1 MVRAEQQ
8 FTFKLKSVIGATT
21 TPGSGDVISLTEE
34 ANYTPNVS
42 FSADA
47 TAPGQQAKLA
57 TVAGRAEASISGS
70 ALLIGS
76 RAPAVMP
83 SETPA
88 PPVDSLLRAGGM
100 GRANLEYLY
109 VATNS
114 PSGTFVRGDAI
125 TWDGGGSGTVV
136 NFAIPRGSPATALLI
151 IDTADAAQANDTF
164 TCAATGVTQ
173 VAASAGVRR
182 RAYLY
187 TPTSRTTVLV
197 TATHANWSGVAIAVG
212 DLLVR
217 TTTSGTLT
225 ALVGW
230 EARDGRIVAFSG
242 SGTTRVFEVEVH
254 SSEGFANG
262 HKVSVLTTATGAI
275 YQGGGT
281 APTVTDVATGSAP
294 AGDATLRDPGIVR
307 EVTDARLTFG
317 LAGQAGGEMRLTF
330 DLRGGMSTPK
340 GGEHVAGATYVQA
353 ADAPRLELSAVVW
366 DGFPFAGQTLEYTH
380 AGELA
385 ARTDYHRQNGV
396 GEVRRTGRSPQI
408 TCDPVEP
415 SPNVYSFVGKML
427 ASTPV
432 VLRAQ
437 VGYQAANTFLIEITA
452 GQLLNATPGVR
463 DGERVSNITMAARAL
478 SGQADNDVRIYAL

>member
-8 FTFKLKSVIGATT
+8 LTFKLKSQEGVPT
-21 TPGSGDVISLTEE
+21 TPVAADVITLTEE
-34 ANYTPNVS
+34 ATYTPNVS

-76 RAPAVMP
+76 RAPAVLP

-88 PPVDSLLRAGGM
+88 PPIDSLLRAGGM
-100 GRANLEYLY
+100 GRSNLDYLY

-125 TWDGGGSGTVV
+125 TWDGAGSGTVV
-136 NFAIPRGSPATALLI
+136 AFAIPRGSPATALLI
-151 IDTADAAQANDTF
+151 IDTADAVQANDTF
-164 TCAATGVTQ
+164 TCAATGHTQ
-173 VAASAGVRR
+173 VATSAGVRR
-182 RAYLY
+182 RGYLY

-197 TATHANWSGVAIAVG
+197 TATHTNWSGVSVGVG

-230 EARDGRIVAFSG
+230 EARDARIVAVSG
-242 SGTTRVFEVEVH
+242 SGGTRVFEVEVH
-254 SSEGFANG
+254 SSEGFATG
-262 HKVSVLTTATGAI
+262 HKVSVLTASTGAI

-281 APTVTDVATGSAP
+281 APTVTAVEIGAAP

-307 EVTDARLTFG
+307 TVTDARLTFG

-330 DLRGGMSTPK
+330 ELRGGMSAPVA
-340 GGEHVAGATYVQA
+340 GEHIAGATYVQA
-353 ADAPRLELSAVVW
+353 SDAPRLELSAVVW
-366 DGFPFAGQTLEYTH
+366 DGFPFAGQTVEYTH
-380 AGELA
+380 NGELA
-385 ARTDYHRQNGV
+385 ARTDYHRANGV
-396 GEVRRTGRSPQI
+396 GAVRRSGRGPQI

-427 ASTPV
+427 ASGAV
-432 VLRAQ
+432 VFCAQ
-437 VGYQAANTFLIEITA
+437 VGYQAGNTFLIEIPA

-463 DGERVSNITMAARAL
+463 DGERVSNITLAARAL

>member
-8 FTFKLKSVIGATT
+8 FTFKLKPQEGVPT
-21 TPGSGDVISLTEE
+21 TPGSGDVITLTEE
-34 ANYTPNVS
+34 ATYTPNVS
-42 FSADA
+42 FSPDS
-47 TAPGQQAKLA
+47 TAPGQQAKNA
-57 TVAGRAEASISGS
+57 TVAGRAEASMSGS

-88 PPVDSLLRAGGM
+88 PPIDSLLRAGGM

-109 VATNS
+109 VTTNS
-114 PSGTFVRGDAI
+114 ASGTFVRGDAL

-136 NFAIPRGSPATALLI
+136 NFSIPRGSPATSLLI
-151 IDTADAAQANDTF
+151 LDTASAVQANDTF

-173 VAASAGVRR
+173 VAAGAGVRR

-197 TATHANWSGVAIAVG
+197 TATHTNWTGVSVTVG

-217 TTTSGTLT
+217 TTASVTLT

-230 EARDGRIVAFSG
+230 EARDGRIVAVSG

-254 SSEGFANG
+254 SSEGFAVG

-281 APTVTDVATGSAP
+281 APTVTVVEIGAAP

-307 EVTDARLTFG
+307 TVTDARLTFG

-330 DLRGGMSTPK
+330 ELRGGMSAPVA
-340 GGEHVAGATYVQA
+340 GEHIAGATYVQA

-366 DGFPFAGQTLEYTH
+366 DGFPHAGQTVEYTH
-380 AGELA
+380 NGELA
-385 ARTDYHRQNGV
+385 ARTDYHRANGV
-396 GEVRRTGRSPQI
+396 GAVRRSGRAPQI

-427 ASTPV
+427 ASGAV
-432 VLRAQ
+432 VFCGQ
-437 VGYQAANTFLIEITA
+437 VGYQAANTFLIEIPA
-452 GQLLNATPGVR
+452 GQVLNATPGTR
-463 DGERVSNITMAARAL
+463 DGERVANITLAARAL